1 MQTSNLN
8 DTTLHE
14 IGDLDRE
21 ISAFFSKK
29 ASLNEN
35 RPHSVQTPAE
45 PFVLNEDNK
54 IKAK

>member
-21 ISAFFSKK
+21 ISAFYTKK
-29 ASLNEN
+29 ASMGEV
-35 RPHSVQTPAE
+35 RPKS
-45 PFVLNEDNK
+45 
-54 IKAK
+54 I

>member
-1 MQTSNLN
+1 MPFQARKDFAGEYMQTSNLN

-35 RPHSVQTPAE
+35 RPHSV
-45 PFVLNEDNK
+45 
-54 IKAK
+54 